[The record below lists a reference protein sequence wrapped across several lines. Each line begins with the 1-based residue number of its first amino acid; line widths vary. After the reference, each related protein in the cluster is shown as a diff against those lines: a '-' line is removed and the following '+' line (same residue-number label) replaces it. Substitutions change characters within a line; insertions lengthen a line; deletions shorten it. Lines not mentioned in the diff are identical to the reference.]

1 VRIIASRP
9 TSWSGQGA
17 SPVPASAQARFALAL
32 AGGKAAGAAARAL
45 RVGGGTSFPGVVARR
60 IDPRVLQRAAA
71 GSDARKV
78 VVTGS
83 NGKTTTCRML
93 AALARAE
100 GLRVTQNRSGSNLL
114 QGVTSAAVRE
124 TDLRG
129 RMDAQLFLLEVD
141 EATVRLVAPE
151 VPPDTLLVTNIF
163 RDQLD
168 RFGELYAMARGLEA
182 VIETLPASATAVLNG
197 DDPLVASLA
206 PGASARRLYFGICA
220 DGTGAQVPE
229 HAADTVRCVRCQ
241 HPLTY
246 RVVHLSHL
254 GDYECAEC
262 GYSRPR
268 LDVAVT
274 AIRPSPEEGSE
285 ITVETPAGSFS
296 LQVPLPGLHNVYNAA
311 AALAGEIA
319 LSLPRPPD
327 PATVS
332 ERRGA
337 APPGL
342 RSDEGAMREG
352 GASKAPRSEWEGRA
366 RRALAGVR
374 PAFGRL
380 EAIRAGGRQV
390 VLAFV
395 KNPTSYNATLREVLG
410 RPGRKHVLAA
420 HSNTIVD
427 GEDFAWLW
435 DVDIEQ
441 LVPQLASLVI
451 SGTRAEEVLLR
462 FKYAG
467 ARPDITRVLPGRPAA
482 LDVALTGTPTGE
494 PLYIFAGY
502 TPMREL
508 RGVMQR
514 RGWVRPSWEE

>member
-9 TSWSGQGA
+9 TSWSGAGG
-17 SPVPASAQARFALAL
+17 SPVPASEQARFALAL

-129 RMDAQLFLLEVD
+129 RMDTQLFLLEVD

-182 VIETLPASATAVLNG
+182 VIEMLPASATAVLNG

-206 PGASARRLYFGICA
+206 PGASARRLYFGIRA
-220 DGTGAQVPE
+220 DGVGGQVPE

-254 GDYECAEC
+254 GDYECPEC

-274 AIRPSPEEGSE
+274 AIRPSEQGSE

-296 LQVPLPGLHNVYNAA
+296 LQVPLSGLHNVYNAA

-319 LSLPRPPD
+319 LSLSQAPD
-327 PATVS
+327 P
-332 ERRGA
+332 GQ
-337 APPGL
+337 
-342 RSDEGAMREG
+342 
-352 GASKAPRSEWEGRA
+352 A

-380 EAIRAGGRQV
+380 EAIRAGEREV

-395 KNPTSYNATLREVLG
+395 KNPTSYNATLREVLR

-482 LDVALTGTPTGE
+482 LDVALTGTPTAE

>member
-1 VRIIASRP
+1 MRTITSRP
-9 TSWSGQGA
+9 PARPADGQA
-17 SPVPASAQARFALAL
+17 PATAPARARLTLAL
-32 AGGKAAGAAARAL
+32 AGGKAAGTAARVL
-45 RVGGGTSFPGVVARR
+45 RVGGGTSFPGIVARR
-60 IDPRVLQRAAA
+60 IDPRVLAKAAA
-71 GSDARKV
+71 ASDARRV
-78 VVTGS
+78 IVTGS

-93 AALARAE
+93 AALARAD

-124 TDLRG
+124 ADLRG
-129 RMDAQLFLLEVD
+129 RMDAQMLLLEVD

-151 VPPDTLLVTNIF
+151 VEPDTFLITNIF

-168 RFGELYAMARGLEA
+168 RFGELYSMAGKLEA
-182 VIETLPASATAVLNG
+182 VIEALPASATAVLNG

-206 PGASARRLYFGICA
+206 PGAPARRLYFGVQ
-220 DGTGAQVPE
+220 TEGAGPQVPE
-229 HAADTVRCVRCQ
+229 HAADTIRCVRCQ
-241 HPLTY
+241 HQLDY
-246 RVVHLSHL
+246 RVAYLSHL
-254 GDYECAEC
+254 GDYECPAC
-262 GYSRPR
+262 GNARPG

-274 AIRPSPEEGSE
+274 AIRPSAPGCE
-285 ITVETPAGSFS
+285 ITVETPAGTYT
-296 LQVPLPGLHNVYNAA
+296 LQVPLPGMHNVYNAA

-319 LSLPRPPD
+319 LSRALPLPP
-327 PATVS
+327 A
-332 ERRGA
+332 
-337 APPGL
+337 
-342 RSDEGAMREG
+342 
-352 GASKAPRSEWEGRA
+352 RA
-366 RRALAGVR
+366 REAMAGVR

-380 EAIRAGGRQV
+380 EEIQAGDRQV

-395 KNPTSYNATLREVLG
+395 KNPTSYNTTLREVLR

-435 DVDIEQ
+435 DVEIEQ

-451 SGTRAEEVLLR
+451 SGTRAEEVALR

-467 ARPDITRVLPGRPAA
+467 AHPELAQVLPARPAA
-482 LDVALTGTPTGE
+482 LDMALTGTPPGE
-494 PLYIFAGY
+494 TLYIFAGY

-508 RGVMQR
+508 RGIMQR